1 MKAITVFPRS
11 LTHLGTSNFNEK
23 ELNFRV
29 IKINIVAWILI
40 ILGTGFGM
48 TYWYYS
54 RYPGILVATL
64 LGSVLFGG
72 VLYLNKKRKYQ
83 AAGVT
88 LQSTI
93 NLSTL
98 YFGSILSA
106 AVDPIWLALF
116 LLISCLSFVKVGRA
130 QIWCLGVSAAT
141 LLFLEINRA
150 LHIFPPMPFSPEMLN
165 LIYYCTAFTV
175 LTLTSI
181 SLVTLVHYNAK
192 LFHTINLRNQQLTAL
207 NKELHASNTRL
218 EHQVK
223 ERTANLEKAV
233 TAKNIYV
240 RELTHELRTPLNAIY
255 SIAQLKLLSNRD
267 KAQADKKVDEDLFIA
282 CRNLQTLI
290 NNTQD
295 KCKLDT
301 GNVDEVKKES
311 VLLYSW
317 ITNIVNIYQY
327 FANEKRVKI
336 ELEVQDSFPT
346 AIVEDSIKLTKIV
359 NNILVNA
366 IKFTRNHTSIFLR
379 IYRDDTHWYIAVRDQ
394 GNGISPDRI
403 ATLFKEFT
411 RTTINFAEGSGLGL
425 NITHH
430 LVRILG
436 GTIQVRSEIDEGT
449 EFVVSLPLVP
459 FTGEIKSATI
469 ELRENNLISFEGKK
483 ILVVEDDIMTQR
495 YLSLLLSKRGFSIMH
510 ADNGQEALL
519 KAHNHPDAI
528 ILDMSLPGKSGKDV
542 LMELKSNPALR
553 HIPVIAASAD
563 TDETNIEEIM
573 LEGASAYM
581 IKPIDFHILIDVLVK
596 NLLTGTLVRN

>member
-1 MKAITVFPRS
+1 MKAFNVFIRS
-11 LTHLGTSNFNEK
+11 LTHLGRSNFYEK
-23 ELNFRV
+23 ELNYR
-29 IKINIVAWILI
+29 ITKINIVALLLIVLGSIFGLTYWLTSGYLSILI
-40 ILGTGFGM
+40 ATMLGN
-48 TYWYYS
+48 
-54 RYPGILVATL
+54 
-64 LGSVLFGG
+64 VLFAL
-72 VLYLNKKRKYQ
+72 VLYGNKKKKHV
-83 AAGVT
+83 AAGVA
-88 LQSTI
+88 LQVTI

-98 YFGSILSA
+98 YFGSILSV
-106 AVDPIWLALF
+106 AVDPIWLTLF
-116 LLISCLSFVKVGRA
+116 LLISCLSFIKVGRA
-130 QIWCLGVSAAT
+130 QTYCLMFSAAT
-141 LLFLEINRA
+141 LLFLEVNRA
-150 LHIFPPMPFSPEMLN
+150 IHILPPMDFSPEMLS

-175 LTLTSI
+175 MTLTSI

-192 LFHTINLRNQQLTAL
+192 LFHTITVRNQQLTDL
-207 NKELHASNTRL
+207 NQELHASNTRL
-218 EHQVK
+218 EQQVK
-223 ERTANLEKAV
+223 DRTANLEKAV

-255 SIAQLKLLSNRD
+255 SIAQLKLLSGKEKSRSE
-267 KAQADKKVDEDLFIA
+267 KKVDEDLFIA

-295 KCKLDT
+295 KCKLDA
-301 GNVDEVKKES
+301 GNFDEIKKEH

-336 ELEVQDSFPT
+336 ELEVQESFPD

-366 IKFTRNHTSIFLR
+366 IKFTRSNTAILLR
-379 IYRDDTHWYIAVRDQ
+379 IYRDDTHWYIAVKDQ
-394 GNGISPDRI
+394 GAGISPDRM

-436 GTIQVRSEIDEGT
+436 GTIKVHSEIDEGT

-459 FTGEIKSATI
+459 FAGEIKSATI
-469 ELRENNLISFEGKK
+469 DIKENNLISFEGKK

-542 LMELKSNPALR
+542 LKELKANPALR

-563 TDETNIEEIM
+563 TDETNIDEIM

-596 NLLTGTLVRN
+596 NLLTGAIVKN

>member
-1 MKAITVFPRS
+1 MKAIAVFVRA
-11 LTHLGTSNFNEK
+11 LIHLGRSNFYEK
-23 ELNFRV
+23 ELNYR
-29 IKINIVAWILI
+29 ITKINIVALLLIVLGSIFGFTYWLYSGYQSILI
-40 ILGTGFGM
+40 
-48 TYWYYS
+48 
-54 RYPGILVATL
+54 ATL
-64 LGSVLFGG
+64 LGNVLFG
-72 VLYLNKKRKYQ
+72 VVMYLNKKKNHV
-83 AAGVT
+83 AAGVA
-88 LQSTI
+88 LQITI

-98 YFGSILSA
+98 YFGSILSV
-106 AVDPIWLALF
+106 AVDPIWLTLF
-116 LLISCLSFVKVGRA
+116 LLISCLSFIKVGKA
-130 QIWCLGVSAAT
+130 QTYCLAISAAT
-141 LLFLEINRA
+141 LLFLELNRA
-150 LHIFPPMPFSPEMLN
+150 FHLLPPKDFSPEMLN

-192 LFHTINLRNQQLTAL
+192 LFHTIKLRNDQLSAL
-207 NKELHASNTRL
+207 NQELHASNTRL
-218 EHQVK
+218 EYQVK
-223 ERTANLEKAV
+223 ERTADLEKAV

-255 SIAQLKLLSNRD
+255 SIAQLKLLSGKD
-267 KAQADKKVDEDLFIA
+267 KARSEQKVDEDLFVA

-301 GNVDEVKKES
+301 GNFDEVKKEPI
-311 VLLYSW
+311 LLYSW
-317 ITNIVNIYQY
+317 ISNIVNIYQY

-336 ELEVQDSFPT
+336 ELEVQEAFPT

-366 IKFTRNHTSIFLR
+366 IKFTKSNTSIFLR
-379 IYRDDTHWYIAVRDQ
+379 LYRDDTHWYIAVRDQ
-394 GNGISPDRI
+394 GAGISPDRI

-436 GTIQVRSEIDEGT
+436 GTIQVRSEMDDGT

-459 FTGEIKSATI
+459 FTGEIKSATV
-469 ELRENNLISFEGKK
+469 EVKENNLISFEGKK
-483 ILVVEDDIMTQR
+483 ILVVEDDVMTQR

-542 LMELKSNPALR
+542 LMELKANPALR

-563 TDETNIEEIM
+563 TDETNIDEIM

-596 NLLTGTLVRN
+596 NLLTGAIIKN